1 MGEEKTRVVRGKK
14 SASHEPQR
22 HGDKIVFFCPN
33 GDRIVVKA
41 EAGGKRGTCSKCG
54 VQVVIPVIGTAAA
67 DDEQPP
73 VFVTTQAAA
82 GDVEPATEET
92 AAEPVA
98 EGLPEAE
105 PEAAAPPAFE
115 TPTAAPPA
123 PSFPPAA
130 AAPPSVWP
138 GTAPVTEASG
148 SSQVELDVGGLAPSE
163 ERSAPPLPPDDGA
176 EHPNPVARL
185 VARLWMERDHGGI
198 IELHLAGGSV
208 ILPEWYEV
216 NWSRGSHGLF
226 ASQAADGSV
235 TLTAVAWEAIQKIVV
250 RQVQGLPDG
259 MFE

>member
-1 MGEEKTRVVRGKK
+1 VSEEKTRVVRGKK
-14 SASHEPQR
+14 PASREPQR
-22 HGDKIVFFCPN
+22 VGDKIVFYCPN

-54 VQVVIPVIGTAAA
+54 VHVVIPVLGAAMS

-73 VFVTTQAAA
+73 VLVANQPVEEPEPAAEETA
-82 GDVEPATEET
+82 VEPA
-92 AAEPVA
+92 
-98 EGLPEAE
+98 AE
-105 PEAAAPPAFE
+105 PEAMASPALPAAAPPAPAFV
-115 TPTAAPPA
+115 PGVLSAAV
-123 PSFPPAA
+123 PSAGSSA
-130 AAPPSVWP
+130 WP
-138 GTAPVTEASG
+138 GPAVADAAG
-148 SSQVELDVGGLAPSE
+148 SSQVELDVGGLAPAE

-185 VARLWMERDHGGI
+185 VARLWMERDHGGV
-198 IELHLAGGSV
+198 IELHLVGGSV

>member
-14 SASHEPQR
+14 PTVREPQR
-22 HGDKIVFFCPN
+22 VGDKIVFYCPN

-41 EAGGKRGTCSKCG
+41 EAAGKRGTCSKCN
-54 VQVVIPVIGTAAA
+54 VPVVIPVIGAASDA
-67 DDEQPP
+67 EQPP
-73 VFVTTQAAA
+73 VFVTNRPP
-82 GDVEPATEET
+82 DEPEPATEET
-92 AAEPVA
+92 AAEPPA
-98 EGLPEAE
+98 EDVPAVE
-105 PEAAAPPAFE
+105 PEA
-115 TPTAAPPA
+115 TAAPTFSPPATSPPA
-123 PSFPPAA
+123 PTFAVPTPPAPTA
-130 AAPPSVWP
+130 WP
-138 GTAPVTEASG
+138 GVPVNEASG
-148 SSQVELDVGGLAPSE
+148 SSQVELDVGGLAPAE
-163 ERSAPPLPPDDGA
+163 ERSTPPLPPDDGA

-198 IELHLAGGSV
+198 IELHLVGGSV

>member
-1 MGEEKTRVVRGKK
+1 VAEEKTRVIRGKK
-14 SASHEPQR
+14 SASSEPHR
-22 HGDKIVFFCPN
+22 VGDKIVFYCPN

-54 VQVVIPVIGTAAA
+54 VQVVIPVIGAAAA

-73 VFVTTQAAA
+73 VFVTNQSAAA
-82 GDVEPATEET
+82 DVEPATEET

-105 PEAAAPPAFE
+105 PEATAASAFE

-123 PSFPPAA
+123 PGFPPAN

-138 GTAPVTEASG
+138 GAAPATEASG
-148 SSQVELDVGGLAPSE
+148 SSQVELDVGGLDPSE

-198 IELHLAGGSV
+198 IELHLVGGSV